1 MDHKS
6 IIAPLL
12 ALLLLAGCGVRPS
25 SRKEVIP
32 SALPPAASAERVLAE
47 IAIRGAGLRLKAP
60 AGWAFA
66 EQPEYVQAQCRP
78 LGSEADFPVILVQ
91 SDSVKTDLTL
101 RAIVSGFT
109 RQIPRALENPVVTRD
124 EEVPIGLQGVESYEV
139 ACRGRLEGQA
149 VVMTQRILRKGG
161 WLVVITFIVPASDQ
175 QRYEPAFRQILASLA
190 W

>member
-1 MDHKS
+1 M
-6 IIAPLL
+6 LL
-12 ALLLLAGCGVRPS
+12 ALLLLAGCGMRPS
-25 SRKEVIP
+25 SREEVIP
-32 SALPPAASAERVLAE
+32 PAPPPAASAEQGLAE
-47 IAIRGAGLRLKAP
+47 ITVRGAGLRLKAP
-60 AGWAFA
+60 DGWAFA
-66 EQPEYVQAQCRP
+66 EQPEYVQAQCHPR
-78 LGSEADFPVILVQ
+78 GSEADLPVILVQ

-139 ACRGRLEGQA
+139 ACRGRLEGHA

-161 WLVVITFIVPASDQ
+161 WLVVITFMAPASEL
-175 QRYEPAFRQILASLA
+175 QRYEPAFRQLLATLA